1 MAIIRYWSR
10 WHKMAK
16 QPKLHQFCGHP
27 IIPIQSLF
35 WFPNHAWENKSCVS
49 EIETRD
55 RYLATRQLRPPAP
68 PEANV
73 LVQMD
78 VTFTNM
84 FSTDFLSV
92 FTCMLCTNW
101 MAEQSPSFCTSQLG
115 NGFNLGNFGFNR
127 GALGLALLP
136 GNSTIARLSGC
147 WLPYHLDDKYKKFLF
162 AIFIFGE
169 EWIYM

>member
-1 MAIIRYWSR
+1 MARCSRGTGAGARWYLSSRRGEQAWLHSWENHCDASKDVLRIKALPLTGRSIMAIIRYWSR

-27 IIPIQSLF
+27 IIPISSLF

-55 RYLATRQLRPPAP
+55 RYLAARQLRPPPP
-68 PEANV
+68 PEGGV

-92 FTCMLCTNW
+92 FTCMLCTN
-101 MAEQSPSFCTSQLG
+101 
-115 NGFNLGNFGFNR
+115 
-127 GALGLALLP
+127 
-136 GNSTIARLSGC
+136 
-147 WLPYHLDDKYKKFLF
+147 
-162 AIFIFGE
+162 
-169 EWIYM
+169 